1 MCSLV
6 HAPGEVVWSPGGTIL
21 LHKLLDNFSAL
32 VHLVKIVLGN
42 MFMNMQES
50 LLKHRSNLEHWVF
63 PELVDE
69 CFSLPQ
75 FVIIP
80 QDSFKQAA
88 TVEPILY
95 VMILLIVQGIS
106 FSTREN

>member
-1 MCSLV
+1 MFIGSCPRKGSLV
-6 HAPGEVVWSPGGTIL
+6 SWRHHTPPQAVGPL
-21 LHKLLDNFSAL
+21 SAL
-32 VHLVKIVLGN
+32 VHLVKVVLGN
-42 MFMNMQES
+42 MFMIMQES
-50 LLKHRSNLEHWVF
+50 LIKHRSNLKHWVF

-95 VMILLIVQGIS
+95 VMTLLIVQGI
-106 FSTREN
+106 

>member
-1 MCSLV
+1 MFIGSCPRRGSLV
-6 HAPGEVVWSPGGTIL
+6 SWRHHTPPQAAGRL
-21 LHKLLDNFSAL
+21 LCSRPSRQGCP
-32 VHLVKIVLGN
+32 GN